1 MILSAQ
7 RPSHHTTPR
16 ELQHHGLNI
25 PTLEQTY
32 DLSVITWRSIDR
44 SHHAALTSA
53 EYCPRS
59 TNPTSMPMPMPM
71 PMPMLMLMLMLMLM
85 HVSWPLPIA
94 LHLTGVVLYQRH
106 PHHPHHRCCRRHQ
119 PRLPSSLTDSS
130 ASSFSSVATQQS
142 PQRSVPSSTPPVIE
156 NTEHN
161 QDPPFSNYHDTNF
174 DWLDSD
180 NHPMMFTFFFPL
192 MRSKYPVH

>member
-32 DLSVITWRSIDR
+32 DLSVITWLSIDR

-53 EYCPRS
+53 EYSPRS
-59 TNPTSMPMPMPM
+59 KNPTSMPMLMP
-71 PMPMLMLMLMLMLM
+71 MLMLMLMLM
-85 HVSWPLPIA
+85 HVSWPRLIA
-94 LHLTGVVLYQRH
+94 LHLTGVVLYQR
-106 PHHPHHRCCRRHQ
+106 HPHHRCCRRHQ

-130 ASSFSSVATQQS
+130 TSSFSSVATQQS
-142 PQRSVPSSTPPVIE
+142 PQRSVPSSTPLVIE

-192 MRSKYPVH
+192 MRSKYPVY

>member
-7 RPSHHTTPR
+7 RHSHHTTPR

-32 DLSVITWRSIDR
+32 DLSVITWRSIDMM
-44 SHHAALTSA
+44 T
-53 EYCPRS
+53 
-59 TNPTSMPMPMPM
+59 MPM
-71 PMPMLMLMLMLMLM
+71 PMPMLMLM
-85 HVSWPLPIA
+85 HVSWPMPIA
-94 LHLTGVVLYQRH
+94 LHLTGVVLYQR
-106 PHHPHHRCCRRHQ
+106 HRCCRRHQ

-192 MRSKYPVH
+192 MRSKYPVY